1 LTRGVEYELMRPADI
16 VRERTRIPLVFIP
29 VGPLEWHGPHLPLGT
44 DGLHAH
50 AVAVEV
56 ARRVGGVVL
65 PTYFAGSETVLPTDQ
80 KPQSPANFGFDNTER
95 IIGMDFPDNPVKSL
109 YFEEGVFAVMVREI
123 LRLLKADGYRLLVIV
138 NGHGAE
144 NHQRTLR
151 RLAAEEANPP
161 DVQVVYTITFVPTV
175 PPFSAIGHA
184 EKIETSIMMALMPD
198 VVDVRTLPSKDM
210 PLRYRDYGI
219 VDGKTFDGYPT
230 PDFTLRAESDP
241 RDASGELGRGIL
253 AAEVDH
259 LVETI
264 QRHVQSM
271 R

>member
-1 LTRGVEYELMRPADI
+1 MRPADI

-56 ARRVGGVVL
+56 ARRVGGGVL
-65 PTYFAGSETVLPTDQ
+65 PTYFAGTETVLPTDQ
-80 KPQSPANFGFDNTER
+80 KPPSPGNFGFDNTER
-95 IIGMDFPDNPVKSL
+95 IIGMDFPAHPVKSL

-151 RLAAEEANPP
+151 RLAAEEAHPP
-161 DVQVVYTITFVPTV
+161 DAQVVYTITFVPTV
-175 PPFSAIGHA
+175 PAFSVIDHA

-198 VVDVRTLPSKDM
+198 AVDVRTLPSKDL
-210 PLRYRDYGI
+210 PFRHLDDGI
-219 VDGKTFDGYPT
+219 VDGYTFDDT
-230 PDFTLRAESDP
+230 RMLAFTRRAESSP
-241 RDASGELGRGIL
+241 PG
-253 AAEVDH
+253 
-259 LVETI
+259 
-264 QRHVQSM
+264 
-271 R
+271 

>member
-1 LTRGVEYELMRPADI
+1 MRPTDI

-29 VGPLEWHGPHLPLGT
+29 IGPLEWHGPHLPLGT

-50 AVAVEV
+50 TVAVEV
-56 ARRVGGVVL
+56 AQRVGGVVL
-65 PTYFAGSETVLPTDQ
+65 PTYFVGSETLLPTDQ
-80 KPQSPANFGFDNTER
+80 VPQSPAIFGFDNTER
-95 IIGMDFPDNPVKSL
+95 ITGMDFPGNRVKSL

-123 LRLLKADGYRLLVIV
+123 LRLLKADNYRLLVIV

-151 RLAAEEANPP
+151 RLAAEESNPP
-161 DVQVVYTITFVPTV
+161 GVQVVYTMAFVPTV
-175 PPFSAIGHA
+175 APFSAVGHA
-184 EKIETSIMMALMPD
+184 EKIETSIMMAVTPD
-198 VVDVRTLPSKDM
+198 SVDVGTLPSKDF

-230 PDFTLRAESDP
+230 PDFTLRPESDP
-241 RDASGELGRGIL
+241 RDASGELGERIL
-253 AAEVDH
+253 TAEVDH

-271 R
+271 GG